1 MNQAAQTRQRWTYF
15 SHPRVLFYWLTG
27 ATTMLLVMGLAM
39 VLSASSYLS
48 QQAYNTPYWFFER
61 QLLFAV
67 IGVVLLFVGSRLPER
82 VWRWSAWW
90 MYGAALAGLLLVLVV
105 GVSVHGQ
112 KNWISFGGP
121 LRFQPSEFA
130 KLALVVWGAAVLAA
144 KKDRLDSWSH
154 LLIPVLPGG
163 LLLILLVAAEG
174 DLGTAMIM
182 MPILFALFY
191 AAGAPMRLFVTLGV
205 AGLAGI
211 AVLSL
216 THGYR
221 LGRFES
227 WLHPSADPSGKGY
240 QVLQAKAALG
250 SGGILGVGL
259 GASRGKW
266 GWLPEA
272 HTDFIFAVV
281 GEELGLVGTVL
292 LLSAFVTLAVCMI
305 VLARRT
311 DSFFA
316 RVAAMSVC
324 AWLLAQALVNMGG
337 VVGLLPVTGI
347 PLPLVSYGGSSL
359 IPALLA
365 LGLILSLAR
374 YEPNAGGRRPGGSA
388 NKSASKTKS
397 ARAKV
402 EA

>member
-1 MNQAAQTRQRWTYF
+1 MSTAATTSKPTVWTYF
-15 SHPRVLFYWLTG
+15 THPRVLFYWLAG
-27 ATTMLLVMGLAM
+27 ATTLLLVMGLAM
-39 VLSASSYLS
+39 VLSASSYQS
-48 QQAYNTPYWFFER
+48 QRAYNTPYWYFER

-67 IGVVLLFVGSRLPER
+67 IGVALLLLASRFPER
-82 VWRWSAWW
+82 LWKWLAWW
-90 MYGAALAGLLLVLVV
+90 MYGGAVVGLVAVLFI

-112 KNWISFGGP
+112 RNWISFGGP

-130 KLALVVWGAAVLAA
+130 KFALVVWGAAVLTA
-144 KKDRLDSWSH
+144 KKDVINTWAH
-154 LLIPVLPGG
+154 QLIPVLPGG
-163 LLLILLVAAEG
+163 LLLIGLVAGEG

-191 AAGAPMRLFVTLGV
+191 SAGAPMRLFVTLGI

-211 AVLSL
+211 AVLSM

-221 LGRFES
+221 LARFES
-227 WLHPSADPSGKGY
+227 WLHPALDPSGKGY
-240 QVLQAKAALG
+240 QVLQARSALG

-281 GEELGLVGTVL
+281 GEELGLIGTVL
-292 LLSAFVTLAVCMI
+292 LLSAFITLAVSMI

-311 DSFFA
+311 DSNFA
-316 RVAAMSVC
+316 RIASLSVC
-324 AWLLAQALVNMGG
+324 AWLLAQALVNIGG
-337 VVGLLPVTGI
+337 VVGLVPVTGI

-374 YEPNAGGRRPGGSA
+374 YEPNAGGRP
-388 NKSASKTKS
+388 KSTSKKRS
-397 ARAKV
+397 EMKV

>member
-1 MNQAAQTRQRWTYF
+1 MSDSTDKTTQAPGRFANLG
-15 SHPRVLFYWLTG
+15 HPMALYYWLLG
-27 ATTMLLVMGLAM
+27 ATALLLGLGLAM

-48 QQAYNTPYWFFER
+48 QKAYNTPYYFFER
-61 QLLFAV
+61 QLLFAA
-67 IGVVLLFVGSRLPER
+67 IGLLLLWIVSRIPEIA
-82 VWRWSAWW
+82 WRRSAWII
-90 MYGAALAGLLLVLVV
+90 YGAALAGLVLVLFI
-105 GVSVHGQ
+105 GVAVHGQ
-112 KNWISFGGP
+112 RNWISFGGP

-130 KLALVVWGAAVLAA
+130 KLALVVWGAAVLTMKQKSTDTWA
-144 KKDRLDSWSH
+144 H
-154 LLIPVLPGG
+154 ILIPVLPGG
-163 LLLILLVAAEG
+163 LLLIGLVAAEG

-191 AAGAPMRLFVTLGV
+191 AAGAPMRLFVTLGL
-205 AGLAGI
+205 AGLGAI

-221 LGRFES
+221 LARFAS
-227 WLHPSADPSGKGY
+227 WLNPAADPSGKGY
-240 QVLQAKAALG
+240 QVLQGKAAMG
-250 SGGILGVGL
+250 SGGLLGVGL

-281 GEELGLVGTVL
+281 GEELGLVGTLL
-292 LLSAFVTLAVCMI
+292 LLSAFVCLALCMV

-311 DSFFA
+311 DSTFT
-316 RVAAMSVC
+316 RVAAIAIC
-324 AWLLAQALVNMGG
+324 AWILGQALVNIGA

-365 LGLILSLAR
+365 LGLVLGLAR
-374 YEPNAGGRRPGGSA
+374 HEPNPS
-388 NKSASKTKS
+388 SKRS
-397 ARAKV
+397 RQVKV
-402 EA
+402 AA